1 MNVENKSDYYNN
13 FCGLT
18 RTGTLI
24 SGMPTYRQNSKKNK
38 IAISISKEKVKTLAR
53 K

>member
-1 MNVENKSDYYNN
+1 MNVENKTDYYNN

-24 SGMPTYRQNSKKNK
+24 SGMPTYRQNKKKK